1 MSGVHAGAARVVFH
15 DRDTAAEVA
24 RLLDADGAGA
34 AVEWERFQGEDDDED
49 HAWAVVAEVP
59 RERLEGLA
67 EEYDGWVDEHAEPP
81 SSVSSASSAS
91 PGRAPAPLP
100 DAPRRR
106 HRR

>member
-15 DRDTAAEVA
+15 DRDTAEEVA

-34 AVEWERFQGEDDDED
+34 AVERERFQGEDDDED

-59 RERLEGLA
+59 RERLERLA

-81 SSVSSASSAS
+81 SAPSASS
-91 PGRAPAPLP
+91 GRSPAPLP

>member
-15 DRDTAAEVA
+15 DRDTAEEVA
-24 RLLDADGAGA
+24 RLLDADGVGA
-34 AVEWERFQGEDDDED
+34 AVERERFHGEDDDED

-81 SSVSSASSAS
+81 SSASSASS
-91 PGRAPAPLP
+91 GRSPAPLP